1 VANQLVG
8 DLERL
13 GVLRVTPDGSR
24 NRVFEYAP
32 YIGIFGE
39 LRP

>member
-1 VANQLVG
+1 MANQLVG

-13 GVLRVTPDGSR
+13 GVLRVTTGGSR
-24 NRVFEYAP
+24 NRVFEDAP
-32 YIGIFGE
+32 YIGIFEE

>member
-1 VANQLVG
+1 MANQLVG

-13 GVLRVTPDGSR
+13 GVLRETTGGSR
-24 NRVFEYAP
+24 DRVFEYAP

-39 LRP
+39 RRP